1 MHSAPYIEVCQ
12 YVWHDGFMTSSVT
25 RAPAAGVEV
34 CCSPLTGGI
43 LADAAAEQLAATFKA
58 MADPARVKLLSL
70 IAASENGEACVCDL
84 TVPLGLSQ
92 PTVSHH
98 MKLLV
103 GAGLIDREQRGK
115 WAYYRVNTDAL
126 EQVARAVAPG

>member
-1 MHSAPYIEVCQ
+1 MAN
-12 YVWHDGFMTSSVT
+12 SVT
-25 RAPAAGVEV
+25 LLPVDGVEA
-34 CCSPLTGGI
+34 CCSPFTGGV
-43 LADAAAEQLAATFKA
+43 LTDAAAERLAAVFKA

-70 IAASENGEACVCDL
+70 ISASDSGEACVCDL

-103 GAGLIDREQRGK
+103 AAGLVERDQRGK
-115 WAYYRVNTDAL
+115 WAYYRVNNNAMEQLAAL
-126 EQVARAVAPG
+126 IAPGQQDLRRSHRRGS